1 MITGSGCLSSQVVQA
16 SLPGFADEPILPKE
30 TICGNASC
38 FANGMVVASH
48 SKFCS
53 ECGKEL
59 EVRVADMYIPISL
72 NEKASRPYTLGPSKR
87 SSHWPQDP
95 IVPQDPTKAESE
107 PTEREHNVSIREFIK
122 ILRKYE
128 KEVFVEDI

>member
-1 MITGSGCLSSQVVQA
+1 MSTGSGCSSNQVAQA
-16 SLPGFADEPILPKE
+16 SFPGFADEPILPRE
-30 TICGNASC
+30 TICGNAAC

-53 ECGKEL
+53 DCGKEL

-72 NEKASRPYTLGPSKR
+72 NEKASRPYTLGPSNQDT
-87 SSHWPQDP
+87 HWRHDPQDSN
-95 IVPQDPTKAESE
+95 KSESE
-107 PTEREHNVSIREFIK
+107 PEPKEREHNVSIREFIK

-128 KEVFVEDI
+128 EEVFVEDI

>member
-1 MITGSGCLSSQVVQA
+1 MSIGSGCSSTQVP
-16 SLPGFADEPILPKE
+16 LPGFGDEPILPTE
-30 TICGNASC
+30 VMCGNASC
-38 FANGMVVASH
+38 FGNGMVVASH

-59 EVRVADMYIPISL
+59 EVRVADMYIPITL
-72 NEKASRPYTLGPSKR
+72 NEKASRPYTLGPSNQDTP
-87 SSHWPQDP
+87 WPQDP
-95 IVPQDPTKAESE
+95 IVPQDPTKAERK

-128 KEVFVEDI
+128 EEVFVEDI

>member
-38 FANGMVVASH
+38 FASGMVVASH

-72 NEKASRPYTLGPSKR
+72 NEKASRPYTLGPSNQDTP
-87 SSHWPQDP
+87 WPQDP
-95 IVPQDPTKAESE
+95 IVPQDPTKAESK

-128 KEVFVEDI
+128 EEVFVEDI